1 MITIDKVT
9 ISFIDNIFKIVNN
22 GCFKNLK
29 DKILINVFFEASTRT
44 SLSFESAMYRLDG
57 KVITFQKDYSSLKK
71 GESINDTIITLSTY
85 GDIMVIRHPDIN
97 VVKQIEPLINIP
109 IINAGNGNGE
119 HPTQAL
125 LDLYTIN
132 KHLQKINLNHP
143 ITQLGSTNFFT
154 NNKNI
159 FKILFIGD
167 ILNSRTIHS
176 LVKILL
182 KFDNVDIDLLPY
194 NNCRSSE
201 VEEIINK
208 KSLEKDEALFDNY
221 HVIYITRFQTERT
234 DLKINPD
241 IIIDKKFLEKLKKNT
256 IILHP
261 LPRNK
266 EINPEVDEDERCQYF
281 KQMEYGVLIRKA
293 LLSYYLEE

>member
-1 MITIDKVT
+1 MITIDQVT
-9 ISFIDNIFKIVNN
+9 ISFIDNIFKIVNDS
-22 GCFKNLK
+22 CFKNLK

-57 KVITFQKDYSSLKK
+57 KVITFQKDYSSLQK

-97 VVKQIEPLINIP
+97 VVKQIESLINIP

-132 KHLQKINLNHP
+132 KHLQKINFNHP
-143 ITQLGSTNFFT
+143 ITQLGSTNFA

-182 KFDNVDIDLLPY
+182 KFDSVEIDLLPY
-194 NNCRSSE
+194 NNCRSLE
-201 VEEIINK
+201 IEKIINK
-208 KSLEKDEALFDNY
+208 KSLEKDKVLFDNY

-234 DLKINPD
+234 DVKINPD
-241 IIIDKKFLEKLKKNT
+241 VIIDKKFLDKLKKNT

-261 LPRNK
+261 LPRNQ

-293 LLSYYLEE
+293 LLSYYLK

>member
-1 MITIDKVT
+1 MITIDQVT
-9 ISFIDNIFKIVNN
+9 ISFIDNIFKIVNDS
-22 GCFKNLK
+22 CFKNLK

-57 KVITFQKDYSSLKK
+57 KVITFQKDYSSLQK

-97 VVKQIEPLINIP
+97 VVKQIESLINIP

-132 KHLQKINLNHP
+132 KHLKKINFNHP
-143 ITQLGSTNFFT
+143 ITQLGSTNFA

-182 KFDNVDIDLLPY
+182 KFDSVEIDLLPY
-194 NNCRSSE
+194 NNCRSLE
-201 VEEIINK
+201 IEKIINK
-208 KSLEKDEALFDNY
+208 KSLEKDKVLFDNY

-234 DLKINPD
+234 DVKINPD
-241 IIIDKKFLEKLKKNT
+241 VIIDKKFLDKLKKNT

-261 LPRNK
+261 LPRNQ

-293 LLSYYLEE
+293 LLSYYLK